1 MSASW
6 FDVEAQLALLLN
18 AFHDA
23 LLQVGIG
30 EIQLEYWLVG
40 GIVFS
45 RSHDENP
52 FSRLYTF
59 IFSPLGAKVNEIHE
73 LADGPKRRDQFTD
86 K

>member
-1 MSASW
+1 MSACW

-18 AFHDA
+18 AFQDA

-30 EIQLEYWLVG
+30 EIQLEYWRVG
-40 GIVFS
+40 SIVFC

-52 FSRLYTF
+52 FSRLCTF

-73 LADGPKRRDQFTD
+73 LADGPKRRDRFAD
-86 K
+86 E

>member
-52 FSRLYTF
+52 F
-59 IFSPLGAKVNEIHE
+59 
-73 LADGPKRRDQFTD
+73 
-86 K
+86 